1 MVVRSLRRIIIHLS
15 FLGRVKISMGI
26 RFACHVC
33 SKRLNIKQELAGRR
47 GICPACSAKFR
58 IPLRDA
64 EKSTPIDSPRPI
76 NGQAEAGQSMAGG
89 NQAGGHQ
96 AGGNQADGHQSVAQA
111 SQPQADI
118 DLIDD
123 DSTSTWYVRPPSGGQ
138 YGPATG
144 EILRQWINEGR
155 VAATSLLW
163 REGWPQW
170 REAKEALPQ
179 LAGRLPDSGS
189 EPTLAATRVSSREAD
204 EFGFGAALNSEAA
217 ESVVSSLD
225 TAYQPNDRADV
236 GSDRRVRSDYRTMT
250 ITILTVLA
258 VGLVFALGFVLS
270 R

>member
-1 MVVRSLRRIIIHLS
+1 
-15 FLGRVKISMGI
+15 MGI

-58 IPLRDA
+58 IPLHDA
-64 EKSTPIDSPRPI
+64 EKSIPIDSPRPI

-89 NQAGGHQ
+89 NQAGGHQAGGHQAGGHQAGGHQ

-204 EFGFGAALNSEAA
+204 EFGFGATLNSEAA

-225 TAYQPNDRADV
+225 TAYQPNGRADV

-258 VGLVFALGFVLS
+258 VGLVFALAFVLS